1 MGIKKYFASA
11 DTTITNA
18 FREDLTTRGT
28 GANMGAS
35 DVLEVF
41 SIYGQT
47 KLTGS
52 HSDYSSELSRVLI
65 KFPTTEM
72 SKDRSK
78 GLIPKSGSMSW
89 VLKMYNAP
97 HGQTVPRNAK
107 IMFIPCKQDW
117 EEGHGLDM
125 EEYRDTTRDGEG
137 ANWMNYAQNKTWN
150 RMGGEYYTASADSAI
165 QYSASKGIDNIGNE
179 GKLSR
184 GYEDIEIDV
193 SCIVEQWIGGSPA
206 GGSKSNYGFGVF
218 LTASQESHWSSSNQ
232 PGSTTSP
239 ANFSPNYND
248 LGGAYSLK
256 SVSKAFRGVLHNVH
270 GAKTSYYTKKF
281 FGRGSEHFFKRPTIE
296 ARWKPTGRDDRGQ
309 FYFSS
314 SLLTGQENLHTLY
327 FYNYF
332 KGRLRDLP
340 EPSRPPAGGHIY
352 VTVYSGSSDNT
363 YPTGSGLVLVGD
375 GTKVRKTSDAVNGT
389 LGAAIQ
395 TVVTG
400 GRISA
405 GIYTASFA
413 ITGAIGVPT
422 GNPRNAKYLTRCW
435 DVWHSGLNT
444 GSQTQYHTG
453 TFVPKHIN
461 VSNVAPQTIHVTSI
475 TNLKSVYS
483 DKEIGRFRLHVRE
496 KDWSPNIYTR
506 ASAEIENKIVESG
519 SFRMYRIIDDLSVV
533 PYGTGSDEHTY
544 LSYDASGNFF
554 DFDMKNLEKG
564 YAYGLKLAYY
574 NESVGDW
581 AEQPE
586 TFKFRVE

>member
-1 MGIKKYFASA
+1 
-11 DTTITNA
+11 
-18 FREDLTTRGT
+18 
-28 GANMGAS
+28 
-35 DVLEVF
+35 
-41 SIYGQT
+41 
-47 KLTGS
+47 
-52 HSDYSSELSRVLI
+52 
-65 KFPTTEM
+65 
-72 SKDRSK
+72 
-78 GLIPKSGSMSW
+78 
-89 VLKMYNAP
+89 
-97 HGQTVPRNAK
+97 
-107 IMFIPCKQDW
+107 
-117 EEGHGLDM
+117 
-125 EEYRDTTRDGEG
+125 
-137 ANWMNYAQNKTWN
+137 MNYAKNKTWN

-165 QYSASKGIDNIGNE
+165 QYSSSANL
-179 GKLSR
+179 GKLPR
-184 GYEDIEIDV
+184 GTEDIEIDV
-193 SCIVEQWIGGSPA
+193 SCIVEQWIGGSPT

-232 PGSTTSP
+232 PQTNTNV
-239 ANFSPNYND
+239 AAVAPNYND
-248 LGGAYSLK
+248 LGASYSKK
-256 SVSKAFRGVLHNVH
+256 SVSKAFRGILHNVH

-352 VTVYSGSSDNT
+352 VSVYSGSSDNT
-363 YPTGSGLVLVGD
+363 HPTGSGLVLVGD
-375 GTKVRKTSDAVNGT
+375 GTKVRRQDQPTSPDSYGVE
-389 LGAAIQ
+389 IR

-400 GRISA
+400 GRIST

-461 VSNVAPQTIHVTSI
+461 VSNIAPQTIHVTSI

-519 SFRMYRIIDDLSVV
+519 SFRMYRIVDDLSVI
-533 PYGTGSDEHTY
+533 PYGTGSAEHTY